1 MSRVLTVLA
10 VAWIAGF
17 AWYGL
22 TSVPQLPLDVS
33 AADPATIDAQGGWS
47 PDLAVRL
54 DPLVPR
60 ENYEGLAI
68 RPDEAGGY
76 DVGPLRELADRY
88 SEDNFRR

>member
-33 AADPATIDAQGGWS
+33 AADPATLEA
-47 PDLAVRL
+47 LNAARL
-54 DPLVPR
+54 KHALTFA
-60 ENYEGLAI
+60 GLALI
-68 RPDEAGGY
+68 PAGLLFWLG
-76 DVGPLRELADRY
+76 
-88 SEDNFRR
+88 RRLGR